1 MMQAPNRQI
10 LRGAR
15 ANDIPV
21 ERSTRFE
28 FVINLKTAK
37 VLRQGLRQILEWRH
51 ETEPAE
57 GVGLDVI
64 LTDGEQKVGSR
75 FGRTLYY
82 YVEREGVR
90 DCEICGFPLAA
101 ARVKF
106 LVYAIARSARRHE
119 SVFCAK

>member
-90 DCEICGFPLAA
+90 DCEICGFPLSRREGKVSRLRDCAS
-101 ARVKF
+101 
-106 LVYAIARSARRHE
+106 RSPSRKR
-119 SVFCAK
+119 FCAK